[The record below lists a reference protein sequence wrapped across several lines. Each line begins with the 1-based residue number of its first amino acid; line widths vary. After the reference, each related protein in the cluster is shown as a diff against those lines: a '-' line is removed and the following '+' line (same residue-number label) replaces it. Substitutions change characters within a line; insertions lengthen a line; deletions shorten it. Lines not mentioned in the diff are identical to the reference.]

1 VWDGAYN
8 VDDYIPKSSG
18 KTKSINLIVKNEEH
32 SLTATSDTAGQR
44 LDKYLLTRYNY
55 FTRSHLQTLIVNGD
69 VRVNNRRVKTGYK
82 IRTNDRITIQFKE
95 PQESQ
100 LTPENIPFNILYED
114 QFLLVI
120 DKPAGLV
127 VHPGAGNRSGTLV
140 NGLLF
145 HCKNLSGING
155 ILRPGIVHRLDKYTS
170 GLMVV
175 AKTDESHVFLSHQ
188 FETRDIVRT
197 YHTLVWGVPEQE
209 YGEIETQIDRSR
221 RDRKKMA
228 VSYSHGR
235 KALTHYKILRSY
247 QYFALLELILK
258 TGRTH
263 QIRVHLNHI
272 NHPVFGD
279 PDYNGR
285 KTQLYRLPSY
295 LRKRGIDMLNRIN
308 RQTLHAKKLSFIH
321 PKSNERMYFES
332 DLAQDIQDL
341 LEKLPQILLLND
353 AKST

>member
-1 VWDGAYN
+1 M
-8 VDDYIPKSSG
+8 
-18 KTKSINLIVKNEEH
+18 KNGEY
-32 SLTATSDTAGQR
+32 SLTACSDEAGQR
-44 LDKYLLTRYNY
+44 LDKFLLAYYNY
-55 FTRSHLQTLIVNGD
+55 LTRSHLQNLIVAGD
-69 VRVNNRRVKTGYK
+69 IRVNNRRVKAGYK
-82 IRTNDRITIQFKE
+82 IKTNDHITIQFKA

-100 LTPENIPFNILYED
+100 LTPENIPLNILYED
-114 QFLLVI
+114 QFLLVV

-145 HCKNLSGING
+145 HCSNLSGING

-188 FETRDIVRT
+188 FETRDIIRT
-197 YHTLVWGVPEQE
+197 YHALVWGVPEQDS
-209 YGEIETQIDRSR
+209 GEIETQIDRSR

-228 VSYSHGR
+228 VSYNHGK
-235 KALTHYKILRSY
+235 KALTHYKIIRNY

-285 KTQLYRLPSY
+285 KSQLYRLPSY

-308 RQTLHAKKLSFIH
+308 RQALHAKQLSFIH
-321 PKSNERMYFES
+321 PKSNKRLYFES
-332 DLAQDIQDL
+332 DLARDIQDL
-341 LEKLPQILLLND
+341 LEKMPQILLLSET
-353 AKST
+353 KSS